1 MPKEPYNLFSD
12 AGSTLPGGTVYE
24 DLVVIL
30 KAFIQQ
36 SGGRVDINEH
46 LLMYVD
52 RDESVRVDDVWKDG
66 VNHKVFS
73 IETKLPNQNPE
84 GHIPSSVDDPEEDVI
99 KSWEFKVGRGC
110 GTVIAFFVL
119 FAFFYLVFQIIRAV
133 AF

>member
-12 AGSTLPGGTVYE
+12 AGSTQPGGTAYE

-84 GHIPSSVDDPEEDVI
+84 GHIPSSVDDPEENTT
-99 KSWEFKVGRGC
+99 KPWEFKVGLVYAM
-110 GTVIAFFVL
+110 VIAFVVL
-119 FAFFYLVFQIIRAV
+119 FSFLYLVFQIIRAV